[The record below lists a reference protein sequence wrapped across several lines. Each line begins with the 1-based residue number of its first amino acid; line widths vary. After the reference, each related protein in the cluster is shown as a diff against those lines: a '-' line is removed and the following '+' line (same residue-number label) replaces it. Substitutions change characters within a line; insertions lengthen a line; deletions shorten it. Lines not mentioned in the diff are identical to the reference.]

1 VTADD
6 FGASP
11 EVNRAVE
18 QAHRDGILTCA
29 SLMVG
34 APAADD
40 AVARA
45 RALPSLRVG
54 LHLVLVCGRPVLP
67 PAAVPDLVGPDGRF
81 SERLVRAGF
90 SFFFRPRVRAQ
101 LTAEIRAQ
109 FERFAATGL
118 SLDHAN
124 AHNHMHLHP
133 TVLGLMLRIGTE
145 FGLAAVRLPH
155 EPFLASWRGAGEG
168 FAGRLAGDLA
178 LRPLRALFRWRLRRA
193 GVACNDQVFGMN
205 DSGAMDRARLGGFLD
220 HLPDGVTEL
229 YLHPATAPWPGMDAG
244 ARHYRVADELAALTD
259 PGVAARLAASGAAP
273 TSFSALAAGMSR

>member
-18 QAHRDGILTCA
+18 QAHREGILTCA

-34 APAADD
+34 APAAED
-40 AVARA
+40 AVACA
-45 RALPSLRVG
+45 RRLPSLRVG

-67 PAAVPDLVGPDGRF
+67 PNSVPDLVGPDGRF

-101 LTAEIRAQ
+101 LGAEIRAQ

-118 SLDHAN
+118 PLDHAN
-124 AHNHMHLHP
+124 AHNHMQMHP
-133 TVLGLMLRIGTE
+133 TVLGLMLRIGAD

-155 EPFLASWRGAGEG
+155 EPFYASWQAAGG
-168 FAGRLAGDLA
+168 GLGRRLAGDLP
-178 LRPLRALFRWRLRRA
+178 LRPLLALHRRRLRRA
-193 GVACNDQVFGMN
+193 RIACNDQVFGMN
-205 DSGAMDRARLGGFLD
+205 DSGAMDRARLGGFID
-220 HLPDGVTEL
+220 RLPDGVTEL

-259 PGVAARLAASGAAP
+259 PGIAARLAASGATP
-273 TSFSALAAGMSR
+273 TSFSALAAAACR